1 MIKVYNRHIF
11 YSLLYLYRK
20 HANKEIDTRGR
31 PVKNSKNA
39 DTQCDICDK
48 SFDTIT
54 ATIRHRFKMHPNSP
68 TKFYCSYCGKQFP
81 LRVNNLISLFLFIIF
96 AIILQKFHYSD
107 SQG

>member
-1 MIKVYNRHIF
+1 MFTINKFYIVYRIM
-11 YSLLYLYRK
+11 YRK

-31 PVKNSKNA
+31 PIKNCKNA

-81 LRVNNLISLFLFIIF
+81 LRVNNPISLCNNFSL
-96 AIILQKFHYSD
+96 
-107 SQG
+107 